1 VRNERK
7 ELDLEN
13 RRVTTEKSQ
22 KMYGIGRP
30 KVKECVG
37 PSLGW

>member
-1 VRNERK
+1 MK
-7 ELDLEN
+7 GKILDLKN

-22 KMYGIGRP
+22 KMYGIWRP
-30 KVKECVG
+30 KVKECVD